1 MTGQPD
7 LDALDAKS
15 CGQDAQH
22 RCLIIHDKNDGR
34 GTELTI
40 LGRLLSRLPC
50 PSQVEE
56 PVQSRDREALLDLRT
71 QVSNGRFPP
80 LASTFLLAAQA
91 RAGCLFISPAKL
103 SY

>member
-1 MTGQPD
+1 MARPSRHQHVEQDHSNLFPMSPVQLDGLLAVTGQPD

-22 RCLIIHDKNDGR
+22 RCLLVHDENAGR

-40 LGRLLSRLPC
+40 LGRWLSLLPC

-56 PVQSRDREALLDLRT
+56 SVQSPKT
-71 QVSNGRFPP
+71 S
-80 LASTFLLAAQA
+80 
-91 RAGCLFISPAKL
+91 
-103 SY
+103 